1 MSIDLNKYITVAQAV
16 RLYGVSRVSFYQAAH
31 RGMVESLRFDG
42 RLMLLKESVDKWRR
56 QVNEKKIAPLTD
68 YLMVRASECMMN
80 DVRQM
85 AAKMGVSPT
94 AYCRMAVR
102 RQIEEDQKNG

>member
-16 RLYGVSRVSFYQAAH
+16 RLYGLSRASLYQAA
-31 RGMVESLRFDG
+31 RFGRVESLHFDG

-56 QVNEKKIAPLTD
+56 QVEEKQQAPLTNVLVV
-68 YLMVRASECMMN
+68 YVSECMMN
-80 DVRQM
+80 DVQQT
-85 AAKMGVSPT
+85 AAKMGVSLT
-94 AYCRMAVR
+94 AYCRMAIR